1 MLSMVVREAILL
13 GGFGGLAGI
22 LLGVGLGKLL
32 TAVPLF
38 GSLLE
43 PRYSPELMLRALI
56 LALVLGAVAS
66 LYPAWWASRL
76 DPLEALRY
84 E

>member
-1 MLSMVVREAILL
+1 MVVREAILL

-22 LLGVGLGKLL
+22 LLGIGLGKLL
-32 TAVPLF
+32 TALPLF
-38 GSLLE
+38 GALLE
-43 PRYSPELMLRALI
+43 PRYAPELMLRALM
-56 LALVLGAVAS
+56 LAVVLGAIAS